1 MKLRESVLYFHI
13 NLIKQEIFYIGI
25 GNKHRPYSQG
35 SRNNFWKNEVKK
47 YGYHVV
53 VIHESLTWKEACEL
67 EKQYIKQ
74 IGRRD
79 LSLGTLV
86 NLTDGGEGLEPGTDK
101 TKEIRELGRQSRI
114 RYAKERGYW
123 HSEKTKEKIAQTLT
137 GRSSPNKGKTYTGT
151 ERSLEFGKKMS
162 NIKIQKLGLQDWTN
176 IKSSKT
182 LKVGSRLVFKNN
194 LNSDLIVNKTIKVPG
209 QFQRNATR
217 YILSNELSYSYKE
230 LYKLCYI
237 ERDKSSL

>member
-101 TKEIRELGRQSRI
+101 TKEIAAKYTDKIYDYKWDDNFAEARNESI
-114 RYAKERGYW
+114 KYATKDWVLILDADEEVI
-123 HSEKTKEKIAQTLT
+123 STKEELQQIL
-137 GRSSPNKGKTYTGT
+137 
-151 ERSLEFGKKMS
+151 
-162 NIKIQKLGLQDWTN
+162 NIEMNLYD
-176 IKSSKT
+176 
-182 LKVGSRLVFKNN
+182 LK
-194 LNSDLIVNKTIKVPG
+194 
-209 QFQRNATR
+209 
-217 YILSNELSYSYKE
+217 
-230 LYKLCYI
+230 
-237 ERDKSSL
+237 